1 MKKLGILLASL
12 FVMTLATQQVK
23 AQNEASVT
31 ANAKATIL
39 NGLKIVKNADLQFG
53 KIVAGS
59 TVSKVQIQT
68 DGSRKIASG
77 DVVLFNTESDHQAA
91 SFTLTGTAGRT
102 YSLDLP
108 TNITLTGPSGSSPM
122 TVEEFVHNT
131 GILDDSGED
140 TFAVGATL
148 NVGANQTAGEYTG
161 TFTVTAA
168 YN

>member
-12 FVMTLATQQVK
+12 FVMTLATQQLS
-23 AQNEASVT
+23 AQNDASVA

-68 DGSRKIASG
+68 DGSRTISSG
-77 DVVLFNTESDHQAA
+77 DVVLFNTGSDHQAA
-91 SFTLTGTAGRT
+91 RFTLTGTATRP

-108 TNITLTGPSGSSPM
+108 TNVTLTGPSGSSPM
-122 TVEEFVHNT
+122 TVVGFVHNAT
-131 GILDDSGED
+131 GTLSSSSEE
-140 TFAVGATL
+140 FAVGATL